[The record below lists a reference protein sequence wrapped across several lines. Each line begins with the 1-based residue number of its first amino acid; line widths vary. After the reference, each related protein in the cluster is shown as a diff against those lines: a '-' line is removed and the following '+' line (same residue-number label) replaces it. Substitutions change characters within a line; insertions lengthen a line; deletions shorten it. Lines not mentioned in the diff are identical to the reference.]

1 MPVMLDKAHI
11 LENPDQLRD
20 LSWIAELTNTI
31 IYSPGMTQSAL
42 EQNFRTLRECYQ
54 EQSIDG
60 LFVQYFTRLLQTY
73 PRDSSFR
80 DTGLI
85 VRMPYTKDD
94 FLYTEEPYKEI
105 SAQKTQFARDQVTAQ
120 LADIAKGLGITG
132 FKQLCAKYDRGLSEQ
147 VAEGRHLSFP
157 LAGTDEKVLLAPGEW
172 HIDQTGIWKPYGM
185 RDEYACTHPIAPV
198 KRLINIDT
206 GTEKLMIAYE
216 RGGRFRYLIRDKQSL
231 FDSKKIIELSAV
243 GIAVTS
249 KSAGNLS
256 QFLCEIEDLNYE
268 VIPEQDSVG
277 RLGWLND
284 GRFSPYVQNLA
295 FDGDAAYGAIFAAI
309 REQGDFETWR
319 ACALRCRQQSITA
332 QIMLAA
338 SFASVL
344 IKRLGG
350 LSFFVHLWGVDSGTG
365 KTVGLML
372 AASVW
377 GDPELG
383 RYPQTFNA
391 TQVGHEKTAGFLG
404 NIPMCIDE
412 LQLSKDSHGHSK
424 FDVYQ
429 LSQGVGRTRG
439 NKAGGIDQTPTWSLC
454 ILTTGESPI
463 VQQNAGAGA
472 VNRVIDIEC
481 KAEQAVISDGAGVCK
496 VIKSNFGGAGKR
508 FIASLTD
515 DIWAKAQSIYDACF
529 RELSAGETT
538 EKQAMAAAFIL
549 TADRLADELVYHSG
563 NWLTSSQMESFLKT
577 KSSVS
582 AGERGYSYLCDWV
595 AINSGK
601 FSGESGG
608 DVYGIIEGDFAY
620 INRTI
625 FRNACKEGGFDESAI
640 LSWLKVK
647 GLIQTRGRAMTKGK
661 RIGGVLTEC
670 VVLQLLSNPADAEDE
685 FDGLL

>member
-1 MPVMLDKAHI
+1 MPVMIDKAHI
-11 LENPDQLRD
+11 MENPEHLRD
-20 LSWIAELTNTI
+20 LKWLAEVTNDLV
-31 IYSPGMTQSAL
+31 YAPGMTQSAL
-42 EQNFRTLRECYQ
+42 EENLRALRECYK
-54 EQSIDG
+54 EENIDAI
-60 LFVQYFTRLLQTY
+60 FVEFFTRLAEVY
-73 PRDSSFR
+73 PKSENFQN
-80 DTGLI
+80 TGLRM
-85 VRMPYTKDD
+85 RMPYTKAD
-94 FLYTEEPYKEI
+94 FLYSDAPYKEI
-105 SAQKTQFARDQVTAQ
+105 AAQKTRFGRDQVTAQ
-120 LADIAKGLGITG
+120 LAEIAKELGVTG
-132 FKQLCAKYDRGLSEQ
+132 FKHLCAQYDRGLEEQ
-147 VAEGRHLSFP
+147 VSDGRHLAFP
-157 LAGTDEKVLLAPGEW
+157 LANTDEIVRLDPGEW
-172 HIDQTGIWKPYGM
+172 HIDQSGIWKPFGL

-198 KRLINIDT
+198 KRLTNIDT

-216 RGGRFRYLIRDKQSL
+216 RGGRVRYLIRDKQSL

-249 KSAGNLS
+249 KTSGNLS

-309 REQGDFETWR
+309 REQGDFERWR
-319 ACALRCRQQSITA
+319 DCALQCRKRSVTA

-365 KTVGLML
+365 KTVALML

-377 GDPELG
+377 GDPEIG

-404 NIPMCIDE
+404 NIPLCIDE
-412 LQLSKDSHGHSK
+412 LQLSKDARGRSK

-463 VQQNAGAGA
+463 VQQNAGSGA

-481 KAEQAVISDGAGVCK
+481 KADQAVITDGAGVCK
-496 VIKSNFGGAGKR
+496 IIKSNFGGGGQR
-508 FIASLTD
+508 FIAGLTD
-515 DIWAKAQSIYDACF
+515 EVWAKAQTLYDGFF
-529 RELSAGETT
+529 RDLSDGETT

-563 NWLTSSQMESFLKT
+563 DWLTVAQMGAFLKT
-577 KSSVS
+577 KASVS

-595 AINSGK
+595 GINSGK

-620 INRTI
+620 INRTV
-625 FRNACKEGGFDESAI
+625 FRNACKDGGFDESAL

-647 GLIQTRGRAMTKGK
+647 GLIQTRGRAFTKPK
-661 RIGGVLTEC
+661 KIGGIPVEC
-670 VVLQLLSNPADAEDE
+670 VVMLMAQFTAEEQRELDELL
-685 FDGLL
+685 